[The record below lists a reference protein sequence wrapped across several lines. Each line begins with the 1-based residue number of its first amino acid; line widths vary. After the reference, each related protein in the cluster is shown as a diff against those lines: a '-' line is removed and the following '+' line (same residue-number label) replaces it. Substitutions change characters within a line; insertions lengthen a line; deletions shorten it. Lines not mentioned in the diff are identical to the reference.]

1 MYVLGVLRVVFLFT
15 LTLIQQILLKFVQY
29 STYTYSNTYIV
40 KIGFFVSA
48 ADALWA
54 GARGAGEQHGAQ
66 MEPERPLVSR
76 RAR

>member
-1 MYVLGVLRVVFLFT
+1 
-15 LTLIQQILLKFVQY
+15 
-29 STYTYSNTYIV
+29 IV